1 MNPRRSLLAL
11 AAAALFWTSILA
23 APPAPGPVATGTTPT
38 VSVSDSAHV
47 AKGEIHEGDVV
58 AIFGDVIV
66 EGSVTGQ
73 VVVVLG
79 SLTLSGTVEGD
90 VVTVLS
96 EARLEETARIEGEYV
111 NVGGALHRASGA
123 RVGGEVVNVDFHQF
137 IPFVKGGWSGLWR
150 FLFLVK
156 LAKLAALF
164 LILILVTA
172 LFPRRLATIAA
183 ALPRRW
189 GWALL
194 AGLLAYAAFAVGFT
208 VLFCTILG
216 IPLALALWFCML
228 ATKWVGLAAILFL
241 IGQTAGRN
249 LFGRDLTHLASVLGG
264 FVAYALL
271 SLIPF
276 FGFAFS
282 LVTSFLAVGIALLT
296 RFGSEEPWGRPALPA
311 TGGVPPPPPAQP
323 DVTPPPVQRAQS

>member
-1 MNPRRSLLAL
+1 MSPRRPLAAL
-11 AAAALFWTSILA
+11 AAALLWTTVLA
-23 APPAPGPVATGTTPT
+23 APPVPGPLATGTTPT

-58 AIFGDVIV
+58 AIFGDVII

-79 SLTLSGTVEGD
+79 SLNLSGTVEGD

-96 EARLEETARIEGEYV
+96 EARLEDTARIEGEYV

-123 RVGGEVVNVDFHQF
+123 RIGGEVVNVDFHQL
-137 IPFVKGGWSGLWR
+137 IPFVRGGWSGLWR
-150 FLFLVK
+150 FLFIVK

-164 LILILVTA
+164 LIMILMTA
-172 LFPRRLATIAA
+172 LFPRRLGTIAA

-194 AGLLAYAAFAVGFT
+194 AGLLAYAAFVVGFT

-228 ATKWVGLAAILFL
+228 ATKWVGLASILLL

-249 LFGRDLTHLASVLGG
+249 LFGRELTHLSSVLGG

-276 FGFAFS
+276 FGFAFA
-282 LVTSFLAVGIALLT
+282 LVTRFLAVGIALLT
-296 RFGSEEPWGRPALPA
+296 RFGSEEPWGRPAIPLA
-311 TGGVPPPPPAQP
+311 GAAPPPPPSQP
-323 DVTPPPVQRAQS
+323 GVTPPPLQTSQP